1 MKEETIV
8 AGPAPQGF
16 PVFSEQLCTGC
27 GLCSKKC
34 PAGAVSI
41 INLPQELGKPL
52 HQYGVN
58 GFRIFGVPAPKKGI
72 TGLIGPN
79 GIGKLTIL
87 KILSGSL
94 VPNLNENADW
104 KKVLE
109 HFKGHEIQKYLKDV
123 SQKKTKPSYKPQEV
137 QLIPEVYTGR
147 VCDELKKIDE
157 RKVLKDVAEKLEL
170 KNCWNQKLGEISGGE
185 LQRVAI
191 AAAVCKKAE
200 FYFFDEP
207 SSFLDIKQRINVAKV
222 LGELGQN
229 ACVFVVEHD
238 LALLD
243 YLTDYV
249 YVLYGK
255 PGAYGMVSTI
265 KNSRAGVNEFLN
277 GFLKAE
283 NTRIRGYPI
292 VFEAKPPA
300 EEWKGKKK
308 IPYESFEKKYP
319 DFALKADNGELRRG
333 EVIGIA
339 GQNAIGK
346 STFMK
351 VLAGVEKPTKGDPA
365 LALRISYK
373 PQYVEFDFDGPVHE
387 FVKKQKNID
396 GELFEYETKKIIDD
410 LMLKQVSLLSGGELQ
425 RLSIVLAL
433 SKKCDVCLLDE
444 PSAFLDI
451 EQRFHLSKLIK
462 NITEKNELV
471 TIVVDHDVVFI
482 DEVANRLMPFSGTP
496 GKEGFAKAPHS
507 MAEGMNIFLKDLNV
521 TFRRDE
527 DTKRPRINKEGSQKD
542 SEQKRKEEY
551 YYAL

>member
-8 AGPAPQGF
+8 VGPAPAGF

-52 HQYGVN
+52 HQYGIN
-58 GFRIFGVPAPKKGI
+58 GFRVFGIPTPKKGI
-72 TGLIGPN
+72 VGLIGPN
-79 GIGKLTIL
+79 GIGKSTIL
-87 KILSGSL
+87 KILAGTL
-94 VPNLNENADW
+94 IPNLNENAGW

-109 HFKGHEIQKYLKDV
+109 HFKGHEMQKYLKEL
-123 SQKKTKPSYKPQEV
+123 SEGKAKLAYKPQEV
-137 QLIPEVYTGR
+137 QEIPKYFKGTVGA
-147 VCDELKKIDE
+147 ELERIDE
-157 RKVLKDVAEKLEL
+157 RKALAQVAEQLEL
-170 KNCWNQKLGEISGGE
+170 KGCWNKKLGEISGGE

-191 AAAVCKKAE
+191 AATICKKAE

-207 SSFLDIKQRINVAKV
+207 SSFLDIRQRIKV
-222 LGELGQN
+222 SKVIGELGKD

-255 PGAYGMVSTI
+255 PGAYGVVSTI
-265 KNSRAGVNEFLN
+265 KNSRTGINEFLN

-283 NTRIRGYPI
+283 NTRIREYSI
-292 VFEAKPPA
+292 LFEAKPPA

-308 IPYESFEKKYP
+308 IPYCEFEKGYTG
-319 DFALKADNGELRRG
+319 FTLKADGGELRRG
-333 EVIGIA
+333 EVIGIV
-339 GQNAIGK
+339 GRNAIGK

-351 VLAGVEKPTKGDPA
+351 VLAGVEKPTKGGPN
-365 LALRISYK
+365 LSLRVTYK
-373 PQYVEFDFDGPVHE
+373 PQYIEFDFDGLVHE
-387 FVKKQKNID
+387 FVKKQKDID
-396 GELFEYETKKIIDD
+396 GEIFEYATKKIIDD
-410 LMLKQVSLLSGGELQ
+410 LMLKQVSSLSGGELQ
-425 RLSIVLAL
+425 RLSITIAL
-433 SKKCDVCLLDE
+433 SRKCDICLLDE

-462 NITEKNELV
+462 NLTEKNELI
-471 TIVVDHDVVFI
+471 TLVVDHDVVFI
-482 DEVANRLMPFSGTP
+482 DEAANRILPFSGTP
-496 GKEGFAKAPHS
+496 GKKGFAKAPHG
-507 MAEGMNIFLKDLNV
+507 MAEGMNIFLKELNV

-542 SEQKRKEEY
+542 SSQKKNGEY